1 MAVCKCS
8 EGYSNT
14 GFDCTV
20 NGSVII
26 GSIFL
31 NSIKSDGSPNGLD
44 FDADA
49 QNGVIPASVIEAK
62 LNDPNEADRWYPV
75 GNFENVEDVRAENII
90 ETFNSGNSA
99 FIKEGIRTF
108 LGLLV
113 KRSPKYK
120 QTLDAFRCQSGLSK
134 FDVDADGN
142 LIGQSADGNLLLP
155 IPVDNNTISA
165 TYVRTTDTE
174 VSKVAFGYAYSQ
186 AFDDGNISMI
196 TADGTET
203 DMKSIRG
210 LLDATM
216 TATGSA
222 TVTATP
228 VGIVIGYG
236 SAINDPLVL
245 KSMTAGDFTIQN
257 ETQSAPVTID
267 SVDLSNAVAGE
278 YVLEYSSGVSGG
290 DTLRISGTKAG
301 YDISDVVVTVA
312 P

>member
-44 FDADA
+44 FSADA
-49 QNGVIPASVIEAK
+49 VNGVIPASVIEAK
-62 LNDPNEADRWYPV
+62 LNDENEADRWYPV
-75 GNFENVEDVRAENII
+75 GNFENVEDVRAENIV

-99 FIKEGIRTF
+99 FIKDGIRTF

-113 KRSPKYK
+113 KRSPRYK

-142 LIGQSADGNLLLP
+142 LIGQSADDNLLLP

-165 TYVRTTDTE
+165 RYVRTTDTE
-174 VSKVAFGYAYSQ
+174 VSKIAFGYAYSQ

-216 TATGSA
+216 TGTGTTLS
-222 TVTATP
+222 TSLKIT
-228 VGIVIGYG
+228 IGYG

-245 KSMTAGDFTIQN
+245 KSMTASDFSIQN
-257 ETQSAPVTID
+257 VTQSAPVTID
-267 SVDLSNAVAGE
+267 AVDLSNADSGE

-290 DTLRISGTKAG
+290 DELRISGTKSG
-301 YDISDVVVTVA
+301 YDIPDLVITVG

>member
-1 MAVCKCS
+1 
-8 EGYSNT
+8 
-14 GFDCTV
+14 
-20 NGSVII
+20 
-26 GSIFL
+26 
-31 NSIKSDGSPNGLD
+31 
-44 FDADA
+44 
-49 QNGVIPASVIEAK
+49 
-62 LNDPNEADRWYPV
+62 
-75 GNFENVEDVRAENII
+75 
-90 ETFNSGNSA
+90 
-99 FIKEGIRTF
+99 
-108 LGLLV
+108 
-113 KRSPKYK
+113 
-120 QTLDAFRCQSGLSK
+120 LSK
-134 FDVDADGN
+134 FDIDADGN

-216 TATGSA
+216 TETNPAQVIG
-222 TVTATP
+222 VG

-257 ETQSAPVTID
+257 QTQSAPVTID
-267 SVDLSNAVAGE
+267 SVDLSNADAGE
-278 YVLEYSSGVSGG
+278 YVLFYFMDQECQGE
-290 DTLRISGTKAG
+290 TR
-301 YDISDVVVTVA
+301 
-312 P
+312 